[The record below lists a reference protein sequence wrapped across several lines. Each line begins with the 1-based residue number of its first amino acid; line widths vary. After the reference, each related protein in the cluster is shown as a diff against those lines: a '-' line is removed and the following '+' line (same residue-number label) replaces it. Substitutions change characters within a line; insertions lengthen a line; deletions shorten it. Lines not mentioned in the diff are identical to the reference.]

1 VVGGANSRLPAELGL
16 TDFLGGFD
24 TVAGPPAE
32 VKKVLDG
39 LEQRGVSGFVSNLPG
54 NADKHG
60 TLRRLHKIF
69 NKN

>member
-1 VVGGANSRLPAELGL
+1 LPAELGL
-16 TDFLGGFD
+16 TEFLGGFD

-39 LEQRGVSGFVSNLPG
+39 LQQRGISAFISNLPG

-60 TLRRLHKIF
+60 TLRRLHELWKTHA
-69 NKN
+69 